1 MWSQAN
7 LEHWHWVQVTFP
19 IYPWLPLPSGRAMPA
34 ITSPLLVHPIYPGH
48 SCQLPSKPPVGERDE
63 VGGGSTEHV
72 RDDKKGGLKMRR
84 IYRENERAK
93 ERWKDCVVEMAREET
108 EIKKMGLTEK
118 MG

>member
-1 MWSQAN
+1 M
-7 LEHWHWVQVTFP
+7 
-19 IYPWLPLPSGRAMPA
+19 
-34 ITSPLLVHPIYPGH
+34 
-48 SCQLPSKPPVGERDE
+48 
-63 VGGGSTEHV
+63 
-72 RDDKKGGLKMRR
+72 RDDKKGGLKIRR